1 MPLHTKHSL
10 AHKPM
15 WQLFTTSSTYR
26 KRARLAAALWTL
38 LILFMCLM
46 PAKEIPHVKMP
57 LIDKWVH
64 FIFFGGFSFLW
75 LCARPSR
82 RPARLAVIFGIS
94 IGFGMLIECLQY
106 IFVSL
111 GRSADWLDVLAD
123 SIGALLGITIFYL
136 FAGIAMKKTH
146 N

>member
-1 MPLHTKHSL
+1 
-10 AHKPM
+10 
-15 WQLFTTSSTYR
+15 
-26 KRARLAAALWTL
+26 
-38 LILFMCLM
+38 
-46 PAKEIPHVKMP
+46 
-57 LIDKWVH
+57 
-64 FIFFGGFSFLW
+64 
-75 LCARPSR
+75 
-82 RPARLAVIFGIS
+82 
-94 IGFGMLIECLQY
+94 MLIECLQY